1 MMLTLTNC
9 NSTKGEIEMN
19 TEQIMHMVYDYADA
33 FHNRVDSIGEVD
45 TPTQKELKHSQMEIG
60 KQIKAAIEALLQER
74 DALKAALT
82 KAKAMPMKYRRM
94 GFNAQLQHE
103 ANKLAAELKALRDSG
118 VELPIWTLLH
128 RQWPDSYW
136 YGEIYGY
143 TADQLRDYGNR
154 RAMAERERCAK
165 VCEEHA
171 TKYLNRDVRNQHS
184 HGAGLGASI
193 CADAIRKGE

>member
-1 MMLTLTNC
+1 MGLTLTNC

-60 KQIKAAIEALLQER
+60 KQIKAAIEALVQER

-103 ANKLAAELKALRDSG
+103 ANKLAAELKALRDSDVALPDHPEPQIMIWTQ
-118 VELPIWTLLH
+118 VELEAI
-128 RQWPDSYW
+128 
-136 YGEIYGY
+136 
-143 TADQLRDYGNR
+143 RDYGNR
-154 RAMAERERCAK
+154 RAMAERERCAGYAERLAK
-165 VCEEHA
+165 DFGSARMKEEWEVA
-171 TKYLNRDVRNQHS
+171 TDISK
-184 HGAGLGASI
+184 
-193 CADAIRKGE
+193 AIRKGE